1 MGGKW
6 PPDHTPYD
14 ESHELLGGFSA
25 EELVSFVDDEL
36 SEDKSNEISTSL
48 LSAQKNLSSYFA
60 KKPEQFLGGPLAGRA
75 RGLLAG
81 RAVRRFESTADYL
94 KAAGRQQKPAG
105 RLVKRLK
112 AIMKE
117 IDK

>member
-48 LSAQKNLSSYFA
+48 LSAQNLSSYFA
-60 KKPEQFLGGPLAGRA
+60 KKPEQFLGGPLAG
-75 RGLLAG
+75 G
-81 RAVRRFESTADYL
+81 AVRRFELTADYL

-112 AIMKE
+112 AIMEE